1 MKPYLLLF
9 YRMKLFII
17 ISWHDKII
25 IIMKKNNYGFTLVE
39 IIVAVV
45 IAGIIISIAVPAYR
59 DYKSRTYEMKS
70 ELQNEQ

>member
-1 MKPYLLLF
+1 
-9 YRMKLFII
+9 
-17 ISWHDKII
+17 
-25 IIMKKNNYGFTLVE
+25 MKKNNNGFTLVE

-45 IAGIIISIAVPAYR
+45 IAGIIISIAVPAYH

>member
-1 MKPYLLLF
+1 M
-9 YRMKLFII
+9 
-17 ISWHDKII
+17 
-25 IIMKKNNYGFTLVE
+25 IMKKDNNGFTLVE

-59 DYKSRTYEMKS
+59 DYKSRAFEMKS

>member
-9 YRMKLFII
+9 YCMKISII
-17 ISWHDKII
+17 INLHDKII
-25 IIMKKNNYGFTLVE
+25 IIMRRNNNGFTLVE
-39 IIVAVV
+39 IIVAVI
-45 IAGIIISIAVPAYR
+45 IAGIIISIAIPAYR